1 MREVYVNVSVKELA
15 QLIEMAEEVSQDLCH
30 EINARQPKGSPTTER
45 RYRSETET
53 AVELASMCAHF
64 RDKYYVL

>member
-30 EINARQPKGSPTTER
+30 EINVSRPKGSPTTER
-45 RYRSETET
+45 RYKNETET
-53 AVELASMCAHF
+53 AVELASLCAHF
-64 RDKYYVL
+64 RDKYHGL